1 MSLTSLGAQ
10 EPLDD
15 SQLLLLPAGPG
26 SQSAWRV
33 GWTRFRRD
41 PVALASLIV
50 IGLLIVMAVLA
61 PVLTA
66 INGHPPDAEYQNH
79 LDPLLGGL
87 PSGSV
92 GGVSG
97 SFWFGLEPGTG
108 RDLFSMIVYGA
119 RVSLFVSVSATIVTV
134 VVATLMGI
142 TAGFFGGWIDT
153 IISRLMD
160 LLLAF
165 PSLIFMIALV
175 AVLPSVP
182 RLLLL
187 IIILSVFGWPYL
199 GRIVR
204 GETMSL
210 REREFVEAARAM
222 GAPVRYTLLR
232 ELLPNLLT
240 PIIVTSMLT
249 VPTYI
254 TAEAGLSFLG
264 LGIEPPTPSWGS
276 MLANSLNWYATDPWY
291 FIFPGFFLFLAV
303 FSFNMAGDGLQR
315 ALDPRGD

>member
-315 ALDPRGD
+315 ALDP